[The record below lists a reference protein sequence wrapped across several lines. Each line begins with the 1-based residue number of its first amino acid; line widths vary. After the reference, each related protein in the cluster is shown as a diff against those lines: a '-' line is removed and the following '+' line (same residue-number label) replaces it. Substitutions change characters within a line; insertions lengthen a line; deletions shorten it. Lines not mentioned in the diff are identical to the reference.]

1 MQKFCKFV
9 HLKLTFSILHSH
21 FYKTPTSVCLLYT
34 FIQIKYYKPS
44 HYKPDK
50 YPAIINPI
58 NTHQNPLIKIINCV
72 TTKSNSSSSYQV
84 KQDPQA
90 SASVLIVASAGP
102 THHVP
107 ESSATASFL
116 GLMHCGL
123 PVNLNK
129 TPPLWFAC
137 WSQQASSF
145 SFLLSVLLF

>member
-1 MQKFCKFV
+1 MNQKKQADQYQ
-9 HLKLTFSILHSH
+9 K
-21 FYKTPTSVCLLYT
+21 PTNQY
-34 FIQIKYYKPS
+34 IQPTHQNPS
-44 HYKPDK
+44 QHQPDQ
-50 YPAIINPI
+50 YPQI

-84 KQDPQA
+84 KQEPQA
-90 SASVLIVASAGP
+90 SASVLIVASVGP

-137 WSQQASSF
+137 
-145 SFLLSVLLF
+145 

>member
-9 HLKLTFSILHSH
+9 HLKLIFSILHSH
-21 FYKTPTSVCLLYT
+21 FYKTPTSVCLLYI
-34 FIQIKYYKPS
+34 FIQIKYSKPS
-44 HYKPDK
+44 HYRPDQ

-58 NTHQNPLIKIINCV
+58 NTHESIPIKTIKIINCV

-137 WSQQASSF
+137 WS
-145 SFLLSVLLF
+145 